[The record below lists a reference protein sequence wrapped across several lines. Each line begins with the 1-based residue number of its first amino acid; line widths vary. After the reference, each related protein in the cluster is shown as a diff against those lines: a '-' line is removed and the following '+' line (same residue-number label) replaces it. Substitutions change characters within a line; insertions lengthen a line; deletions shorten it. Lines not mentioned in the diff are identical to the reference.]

1 MIVGSETIL
10 RFDNA
15 TKKFGKFTAVDHV
28 NFEVHNKEIVSIIGE
43 NGAGKSTFCKMLTG
57 VYSIDEG
64 DMYFEG
70 KKVNFRNTTESMKA
84 GISMVYQERNLVGML
99 TGAQNICLGN
109 EPGKGLLSEREAYEK
124 AVKLRDKLKLKI
136 PLDVPAEELG
146 AGEQQLIEI
155 MRAFYNKPKVLIL
168 DEPTASLGE
177 GEVEPF
183 LKFIKD
189 VRQTMNIAIIFI
201 SHKIEELFA
210 ISDRIV
216 VLTEGRNT
224 LTDKVENLT
233 QVQVIVAMLR
243 TGKKYGRVSV
253 LEKDFSKLPV
263 VIDVKKAIYDG
274 KEHNLGFQIHQGEVV
289 GFYGLVGSGR
299 TECAE
304 MLYGLRKAEKTYLFN
319 GENISKGNARD
330 MIERGMIMTPEKR
343 ADGMFKALSLVDN
356 ICNLFLKKGL
366 AGKGVGV
373 VKKAKSHE
381 FADEILEKN
390 NVKYNSPS
398 QAISNLSGGNIQKI
412 IIGRSIAIDN
422 IKLLILDEP
431 TNGIEVGAKFEI
443 YQKVRQLTD
452 GEDEEKRIGVLFISS
467 EIDELLNVC
476 DKIYVFAD
484 GNIIQGFKRTEF
496 QKQDIL
502 SVAVRGKRIDE

>member
-1 MIVGSETIL
+1 
-10 RFDNA
+10 
-15 TKKFGKFTAVDHV
+15 
-28 NFEVHNKEIVSIIGE
+28 
-43 NGAGKSTFCKMLTG
+43 
-57 VYSIDEG
+57 
-64 DMYFEG
+64 
-70 KKVNFRNTTESMKA
+70 
-84 GISMVYQERNLVGML
+84 
-99 TGAQNICLGN
+99 
-109 EPGKGLLSEREAYEK
+109 
-124 AVKLRDKLKLKI
+124 
-136 PLDVPAEELG
+136 
-146 AGEQQLIEI
+146 
-155 MRAFYNKPKVLIL
+155 
-168 DEPTASLGE
+168 
-177 GEVEPF
+177 
-183 LKFIKD
+183 
-189 VRQTMNIAIIFI
+189 MNIAIIFI

-398 QAISNLSGGNIQKI
+398 QAISNLSGGNIQKLLLAVPLRLI
-412 IIGRSIAIDN
+412 ISN
-422 IKLLILDEP
+422 
-431 TNGIEVGAKFEI
+431 F
-443 YQKVRQLTD
+443 
-452 GEDEEKRIGVLFISS
+452 
-467 EIDELLNVC
+467 
-476 DKIYVFAD
+476 
-484 GNIIQGFKRTEF
+484 
-496 QKQDIL
+496 
-502 SVAVRGKRIDE
+502 